1 MTQNFI
7 IKLKSGVT
15 IRKNDSYENILN
27 KFGKNLLWVDVVEG
41 INVKGY

>member
-1 MTQNFI
+1 MKQNFI

-15 IRKNDSYENILN
+15 IRKTDSYENILN

-41 INVKGY
+41 IKI